1 MKNRERERSRSP
13 AHYAGAEH
21 DWTASGSGTDGRIV
35 GLRKL
40 NATVERPDN
49 PSIRG
54 MVTKIRHLVEVE
66 ELPAA
71 SEPAGNGNP
80 EKNERKA
87 RSGRIAPD
95 SPMGNMIDA
104 SHT

>member
-1 MKNRERERSRSP
+1 MSESEVRVLRITLVRSTIGRP
-13 AHYAGAEH
+13 ADQGR
-21 DWTASGSGTDGRIV
+21 TVASL

-66 ELPAA
+66 EFSATSGPVAK
-71 SEPAGNGNP
+71 SKP

-87 RSGRIAPD
+87 QS
-95 SPMGNMIDA
+95 DA
-104 SHT
+104 

>member
-1 MKNRERERSRSP
+1 MSENEAGVLRITLVRSTIGRP
-13 AHYAGAEH
+13 ADQGR
-21 DWTASGSGTDGRIV
+21 TVASL

-66 ELPAA
+66 ELPATNGA
-71 SEPAGNGNP
+71 VRNSPSE
-80 EKNERKA
+80 ENERKV
-87 RSGRIAPD
+87 RSGE
-95 SPMGNMIDA
+95 
-104 SHT
+104 